1 MERGCSFVREIKRL
15 GVLFRFCAPEG
26 AARRSGAELVGL
38 RARHAGEWLDLDLL
52 RERDTAKRLDVAFAP
67 KVHALSL
74 GRAAPL
80 SMASCRFFDH
90 APRGSGMVA
99 VGDKYP
105 DARWARRR

>member
-1 MERGCSFVREIKRL
+1 MGVFVR
-15 GVLFRFCAPEG
+15 VLRPEG
-26 AARRSGAELVGL
+26 AARRAGAELVGL

-105 DARWARRR
+105 DAGG

>member
-26 AARRSGAELVGL
+26 AARRSGAEPVGL
-38 RARHAGEWLDLDLL
+38 RTRHAGEWLDLDLL
-52 RERDTAKRLDVAFAP
+52 RERATAKRLDVAFAP

-105 DARWARRR
+105 DAGG